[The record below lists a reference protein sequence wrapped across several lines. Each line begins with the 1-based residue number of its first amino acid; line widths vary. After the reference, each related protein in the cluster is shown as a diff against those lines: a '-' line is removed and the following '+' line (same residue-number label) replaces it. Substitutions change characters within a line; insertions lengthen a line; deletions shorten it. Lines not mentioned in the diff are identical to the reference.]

1 MPFKTFNDPIYG
13 PIDLDVRLVRLIDTV
28 QFQRLHY
35 LRQLGVAYSVYPG
48 ASHTRFEHSIGTCHL
63 AGELLESLLKVA
75 KENEQVKRTETDETI
90 AIENESITDDRE
102 RLIKVESPFSDRD
115 SAIGIEV
122 QSNERESPIEN
133 HDQDSID
140 ACSIV
145 DILSNDKD
153 LLCVKMAALLHDLG
167 HGPFSHF
174 WESLIKTHI
183 EILNENSSKHEINE
197 FVHEEMTINLIEM
210 MLKENPTIREELEL
224 NEDDLEFVHELV
236 LSNKK
241 RKSSRS
247 KNPLKNFFYEI
258 VSNKQNGIDVDKW
271 DYIRRDSH
279 HVGIN
284 TSFEFKRLLKLCRAD
299 NTCSDNKTHISW
311 PEREFD
317 NVLQMFEQRKRLH
330 KKVYQHRVIKPI
342 ERLYIELFRTANE
355 FLKVPSSMDP
365 DVSLPILEAHK
376 DPYTFV
382 NMTDGIL
389 QAIKLFN
396 HPKAEICKRIL
407 RKIQLRD
414 IGKIVCEANVDELS
428 SYNKSYLRD
437 LRRKFASY
445 LQLKSMNLQVDQILK
460 KDELDIQFY
469 RTVLDF
475 GMKGQDNPMNYVWL
489 YSKDQNSQTEMAKN
503 LDWEYWDKMTPK
515 KINENNVFLSAN
527 CATVEQVKLVE
538 ELFVDFCSE
547 EKGIKPVSTYAVA
560 RQRSKQKGS
569 TRKLFL
575 DQVI

>member
-13 PIDLDVRLVRLIDTV
+13 PIDFDEKLVKLIDTV
-28 QFQRLHY
+28 QFQRLHH
-35 LRQLGVAYSVYPG
+35 LRQLGVTYSVYPG

-63 AGELLESLLKVA
+63 AGELLERLLKVA
-75 KENEQVKRTETDETI
+75 KENLKEKSAKQTETDETI
-90 AIENESITDDRE
+90 AME
-102 RLIKVESPFSDRD
+102 R
-115 SAIGIEV
+115 
-122 QSNERESPIEN
+122 
-133 HDQDSID
+133 
-140 ACSIV
+140 SIV
-145 DILSNDKD
+145 DILSDDKDKD

-174 WESLIKTHI
+174 WESLIKEHI
-183 EILNENSSKHEINE
+183 DENGTNENGTNENGTNENGTNENGTNENGTNENGTNENGTNENGTNENGTKHEIKE
-197 FVHEEMTINLIEM
+197 FVHEEMTINFIEM

-236 LSNKK
+236 VSNKE

-284 TSFEFKRLLKLCRAD
+284 TSFESKRLLKLCKVVTD
-299 NTCSDNKTHISW
+299 KDKKTHIAW
-311 PEREFD
+311 PKREFD

-342 ERLYIELFRTANE
+342 ERLYIDLFRNANE
-355 FLKVPSSMDP
+355 FLKVPSSVHP

-382 NMTDGIL
+382 NMTDGL
-389 QAIKLFN
+389 FQAIILLN
-396 HPKAEICKRIL
+396 DPKADICKTIL

-428 SYNKSYLRD
+428 SYNKSYLRE
-437 LRRKFASY
+437 LKKKFTSY
-445 LQLKSMNLQVDQILK
+445 LQLKSMHLPGDQFLR
-460 KDELDIQFY
+460 KDKLDIQFY

-489 YSKDQNSQTEMAKN
+489 YSKDQNSQVEMAKN

-527 CATVEQVKLVE
+527 CATIEQVKRVE

-547 EKGIKPVSTYAVA
+547 EKGIKPVSTYAVE
-560 RQRSKQKGS
+560 RQRSKQEGS
-569 TRKLFL
+569 TRKT
-575 DQVI
+575 

>member
-13 PIDLDVRLVRLIDTV
+13 PIGLDLKLVKLIDTV

-90 AIENESITDDRE
+90 AIENESITDERE
-102 RLIKVESPFSDRD
+102 RLIKVESP
-115 SAIGIEV
+115 IGIEV

-133 HDQDSID
+133 HDPDSTD

-174 WESLIKTHI
+174 WEILIKAHI
-183 EILNENSSKHEINE
+183 EILNENSTKPEILNENSTKHEIKEFVHEEMTPEILNENSTKHEIKE
-197 FVHEEMTINLIEM
+197 FVHEEMTIKFIEM
-210 MLKENPTIREELEL
+210 MLKEGSTIRKELDL
-224 NEDDLEFVHELV
+224 NEDDLEFIKELID
-236 LSNKK
+236 SEEKT
-241 RKSSRS
+241 RISERS
-247 KNPLKNFFYEI
+247 KDDKKNFFYEI
-258 VSNKQNGIDVDKW
+258 VSNKKTGIDVDKW
-271 DYIRRDSH
+271 DYICRDSH

-284 TSFEFKRLLKLCRAD
+284 TSFESKRLLKLCKVVTD
-299 NTCSDNKTHISW
+299 SDNKTHIAW
-311 PEREFD
+311 PQREFD

-355 FLKVPSSMDP
+355 FLKVPSSVYP

-382 NMTDGIL
+382 NMTDGLL
-389 QAIKLFN
+389 QAINLFN
-396 HPKAEICKRIL
+396 HSKAEDCKRIL
-407 RKIQLRD
+407 LQIQLRD

-428 SYNKSYLRD
+428 SYNKSYLQD
-437 LRRKFASY
+437 LKKKFNSY
-445 LQLKSMNLQVDQILK
+445 LELKSMNLQGDQILR

-503 LDWEYWDKMTPK
+503 LDWDWDKMTPK
-515 KINENNVFLSAN
+515 KINENSVFLSAN
-527 CATVEQVKLVE
+527 CATVEQKKTSGRIVCGF
-538 ELFVDFCSE
+538 LF
-547 EKGIKPVSTYAVA
+547 
-560 RQRSKQKGS
+560 
-569 TRKLFL
+569 
-575 DQVI
+575 